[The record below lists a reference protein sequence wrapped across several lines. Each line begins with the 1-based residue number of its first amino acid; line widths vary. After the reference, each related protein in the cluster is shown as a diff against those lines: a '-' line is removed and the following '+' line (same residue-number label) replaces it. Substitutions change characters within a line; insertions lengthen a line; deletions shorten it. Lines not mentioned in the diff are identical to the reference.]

1 MRVIE
6 AARIMAA
13 GYAPRGRLD
22 VARRLDR
29 DGVQAL
35 LLTDRTLVVPGTNER
50 MDWVAF
56 NLRTMPRPSR
66 ALAATLRAGASGALW
81 HGGFLRHAEILYDFA
96 KERDVRLMIGH
107 SLGAA
112 SAQIAGASL
121 RLPVIGFASP
131 RTKHGARR
139 FPGEG
144 WVLNVNRSDDLIG
157 WLPPRG
163 FGFRHL
169 GSVHRLDPP
178 QVNRGPDH
186 GMAHYIRLL
195 RHPVVGASLPRVW
208 PPRT

>member
-1 MRVIE
+1 MQVIE

-13 GYAPRGRLD
+13 GYAPHGRLN
-22 VARRLDR
+22 VARSLDAG
-29 DGVQAL
+29 GVQAHF
-35 LLTDRTLVVPGTNER
+35 LTDGTLVVPGTNER
-50 MDWVAF
+50 MDWVDF
-56 NLRTMPRPSR
+56 NLRTRPRPSR

-81 HGGFLRHAEILYDFA
+81 HGGFLRHAEIVFDFA
-96 KERDVRLMIGH
+96 RALDVRLMIGH

-121 RLPVIGFASP
+121 QIPVIGFASP

-144 WVLNVNRSDDLIG
+144 WVLNVNRRDDLIG

-178 QVNRGPDH
+178 QVNEGLDH
-186 GMAHYIRLL
+186 AMEHYIRLL